1 MQARQ
6 YAEQQLAGRRLRYVH
21 SANEPKLIA
30 GVGTMACEILDEL
43 PQPDVI
49 LVPIGLGSG
58 ICGTSI
64 VAKQRSPGTLVF
76 GVQAKGA
83 SAVARTWQTGQWQ
96 TDSQI
101 ATWAEGIAT
110 RVPAEMTMQIMRALV
125 DDIVLVDEDEL
136 RQAVYLILKHTHNL
150 AEGAGAA
157 SVAAARQIRDR
168 LRGKTVVGILS
179 GGNLDLAQL
188 PRILAMSESVCAR

>member
-1 MQARQ
+1 MSSPR
-6 YAEQQLAGRRLRYVH
+6 GH
-21 SANEPKLIA
+21 
-30 GVGTMACEILDEL
+30 
-43 PQPDVI
+43 QP
-49 LVPIGLGSG
+49 S
-58 ICGTSI
+58 CGTW
-64 VAKQRSPGTLVF
+64 K
-76 GVQAKGA
+76 
-83 SAVARTWQTGQWQ
+83 TGQWQ

-136 RQAVYLILKHTHNL
+136 RQAVKLILEHTHNL

-157 SVAAARQIRDR
+157 SVAAARQIRER

-188 PRILAMSESVCAR
+188 PRILAMSRVEKSVAETGQLSNLFGLCGTGSASVVTLSWGF